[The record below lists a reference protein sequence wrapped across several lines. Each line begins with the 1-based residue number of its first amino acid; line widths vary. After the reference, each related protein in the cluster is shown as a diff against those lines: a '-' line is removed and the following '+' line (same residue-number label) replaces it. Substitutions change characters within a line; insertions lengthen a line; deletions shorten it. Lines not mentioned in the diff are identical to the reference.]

1 MDGMPADQLV
11 LQNSYFRRISNRY
24 QHCDVFRIRYAASG
38 TTAIAPYREATSM
51 LCRSFIL
58 GVGSV
63 FLQAAGIVTAKVAA
77 LTDGVVKAMFMTKIK
92 SVLVVGLALGGIG
105 LAIGLSTNP
114 VAVAQ
119 AETPKE
125 APVKKESPASPVA
138 TKKDEKPP
146 HIVEK
151 TDMKGRMESPWLP
164 FKVHDGKP
172 TEDGLV
178 IASKSFFA
186 KMQTYPDIRF
196 REFFD
201 PRYLKKHGLTERD
214 IAFEVTDKWPVN
226 QGIHNIVAA
235 DDNQTALC
243 ILNIQ
248 GGKELFILRWV
259 VYEGHL
265 YISPE
270 KAPDPKTGIFKPW
283 ILRTKVN

>member
-1 MDGMPADQLV
+1 
-11 LQNSYFRRISNRY
+11 
-24 QHCDVFRIRYAASG
+24 
-38 TTAIAPYREATSM
+38 
-51 LCRSFIL
+51 
-58 GVGSV
+58 
-63 FLQAAGIVTAKVAA
+63 
-77 LTDGVVKAMFMTKIK
+77 VKAMFMTKIK
-92 SVLVVGLALGGIG
+92 SVLAVVLVVGLSLGGIG
-105 LAIGLSTNP
+105 LGVGLSPNP
-114 VAVAQ
+114 AAVAQ

-125 APVKKESPASPVA
+125 APVKKESTTSPVA

-164 FKVHDGKP
+164 HKVQDGKP
-172 TEDGLV
+172 TEDGLL
-178 IASKSFFA
+178 IGSKSFFA

-214 IAFEVTDKWPVN
+214 IAFEVIDKWPSY
-226 QGIHNIVAA
+226 QGIHNIVVA

-243 ILNIQ
+243 ILDTK

-283 ILRTKVN
+283 ILRAKVK